1 MEYKTFMELI
11 DYIKNRFGVSQ
22 LSPNAKTEF
31 ELYLEEERK
40 LYPPKPSSE
49 PMSSELYLDQDRVRY

>member
-1 MEYKTFMELI
+1 MELI